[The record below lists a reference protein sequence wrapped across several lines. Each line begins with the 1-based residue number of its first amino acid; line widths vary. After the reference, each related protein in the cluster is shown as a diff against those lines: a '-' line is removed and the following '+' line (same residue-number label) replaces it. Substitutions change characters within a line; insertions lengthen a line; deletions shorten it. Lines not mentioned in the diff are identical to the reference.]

1 MLHIGEIQTLLNTAY
16 GDPQKAQARIGRQYY
31 HARHAIQNYR
41 LFYYDAHGE
50 LQEDKTR
57 SNIKISHPFFT
68 ELADQEVQYL
78 LSNRDRI
85 VVAEDEQLQKE
96 LDSYFNEND
105 RFRAELADACTDAV
119 VCGWGWLYAYMNADG
134 RLAFQCADALSVVE
148 ADGRYTSDGRD
159 LWCRTG
165 IRSGQTC
172 TDTQCTRCL
181 SWTTHRRG
189 RIRSRT
195 AARSRWTEP
204 ENGLPNPRPHVLYK
218 KGNSDDTYFEGLGF
232 LPWFRIDN
240 NRERVS
246 GLQPVKSLIDDYDL
260 MSCGLSNNLQDAA
273 EYLVVVSGYGG
284 TDMTELMQN
293 LKTKKVIGTAD
304 GGGVEMKTVAVP
316 YEARKVKL
324 ELDKENI
331 YQFGMGFDASQVG
344 DGNITN
350 VVIKS
355 RYALL
360 DIKCDKLETHLR
372 QTMGGILDVVLERI
386 NQERGTAYTRADVRM
401 DFTRTCITNES
412 DNAAIESTEAAT
424 TQTKINT
431 LLAAAAQVGI
441 DPVLPQLCKVLELD
455 ETDVQKAIEQ
465 ADSAQLDSLMQQLE
479 EGAADDTGTEADHA
493 V

>member
-1 MLHIGEIQTLLNTAY
+1 MLNIGEIQTLLNTI
-16 GDPQKAQARIGRQYY
+16 DNRKAQAKVGRRYY
-31 HARHAIQNYR
+31 HAAHDIQDYR
-41 LFYYDAHGE
+41 LFYYDAFGE
-50 LQEDKTR
+50 LREDHTR

-68 ELADQEVQYL
+68 ELVDQEIQYL

-85 VVAEDEQLQKE
+85 VTAEDTELQKE
-96 LDSYFNEND
+96 MDRYFNEND

-119 VCGWGWLYAYMNADG
+119 VCGWGWLYAYVDTDD
-134 RLAFQCADALSVVE
+134 RLSFQCADSLSVTE

-159 LWCRTG
+159 YVLYRYLQRKDIYGHMVYKIMVMDDNQTWMYTQVD
-165 IRSGQTC
+165 SGTI
-172 TDTQCTRCL
+172 TLDA
-181 SWTTHRRG
+181 S
-189 RIRSRT
+189 T
-195 AARSRWTEP
+195 ADA
-204 ENGLPNPRPHVLYK
+204 PNPRPHVLYK
-218 KGNSDDTYFEGLGF
+218 KHNSDDTYFEGLGF

-240 NRERVS
+240 NREQVS
-246 GLQPVKSLIDDYDL
+246 GLQPIKALIDDYDL
-260 MSCGLSNNLQDAA
+260 MSCGLSNNLQDAS
-273 EYLVVVSGYGG
+273 EYLVVVSGFPG

-304 GGGVEMKTVAVP
+304 GGGVEMKTVTVP

-344 DGNITN
+344 DGNVTN

-386 NQERGTAYTRADVRM
+386 NQERGTAYTRADVKM
-401 DFTRTCITNES
+401 DFTRSCITNDS
-412 DNAAIESTEAAT
+412 DNATIESTEAT
-424 TQTKINT
+424 TAQTKINT

-441 DPVLPQLCKVLELD
+441 DPVLPQLCNVLELD
-455 ETDVQKAIEQ
+455 ESEVRKAIEQ
-465 ADSAQLDSLMQQLE
+465 ADSEQLDSMMQQLE
-479 EGAADDTGTEADHA
+479 EGAANDTGAETDNE

>member
-159 LWCRTG
+159 YVLYRYPQRTDMYG
-165 IRSGQTC
+165 HTVYKVLVMD
-172 TDTQCTRCL
+172 DTQT
-181 SWTTHRRG
+181 WTYTQPDSG
-189 RIRSRT
+189 TIT
-195 AARSRWTEP
+195 LDEP

-293 LKTKKVIGTAD
+293 IKTKKVIGT
-304 GGGVEMKTVAVP
+304 GESGGVDMKTVDVP

-331 YQFGMGFDASQVG
+331 YQFGMGFNAAQVG

-360 DIKCDKLETHLR
+360 DIKCGKLETHLR
-372 QTMGGILDVVLERI
+372 QMMGGIIDVVLQQI
-386 NQERGTAYTRADVRM
+386 NKDRGTAFTRADVKM

-412 DNAAIESTEAAT
+412 DNAAIGSAEAAAV
-424 TQTKINT
+424 QIKVNT
-431 LLAAAAQVGI
+431 LLAAAAQLGVEA
-441 DPVLPQLCKVLELD
+441 VLQPLCKVLELD
-455 ETDVQKAIEQ
+455 EAEVRKSLEQTDG
-465 ADSAQLDSLMQQLE
+465 AQLDSLMQQLE

>member
-1 MLHIGEIQTLLNTAY
+1 MLNIGEIQTLLNTI
-16 GDPQKAQARIGRQYY
+16 DNRKAQAKVGRRYY
-31 HARHAIQNYR
+31 HAAHDIQDYR
-41 LFYYDAHGE
+41 LFYYDAFGE
-50 LQEDKTR
+50 LREDHTR

-68 ELADQEVQYL
+68 ELVDQEIQYL

-85 VVAEDEQLQKE
+85 VTAEDTELQKE
-96 LDSYFNEND
+96 MDRYFNEND

-119 VCGWGWLYAYMNADG
+119 VCGWGWLYAYVDTDD
-134 RLAFQCADALSVVE
+134 RLSFQCADSLSVTE

-159 LWCRTG
+159 YVLYRYLQRKDIYGHMVYKIMVMDDNQTWMYTQVD
-165 IRSGQTC
+165 SGTI
-172 TDTQCTRCL
+172 TLDA
-181 SWTTHRRG
+181 S
-189 RIRSRT
+189 T
-195 AARSRWTEP
+195 ADA
-204 ENGLPNPRPHVLYK
+204 PNPRPHVLYK
-218 KGNSDDTYFEGLGF
+218 KHNSDDTYFEGLGF

-240 NRERVS
+240 NREQVS
-246 GLQPVKSLIDDYDL
+246 GLQPIKALIDDYDL
-260 MSCGLSNNLQDAA
+260 MSCGLSNNLQDAS
-273 EYLVVVSGYGG
+273 EYLVVVSGFPG

-304 GGGVEMKTVAVP
+304 GGGVEMKTVTVP

-331 YQFGMGFDASQVG
+331 YQFGMGFDSSQVG
-344 DGNITN
+344 DGNVTN

-386 NQERGTAYTRADVRM
+386 NQERGTAYTRADVKM
-401 DFTRTCITNES
+401 DFTRSCITNDS
-412 DNAAIESTEAAT
+412 DNATIESTEAT
-424 TQTKINT
+424 TAQTKINT

-441 DPVLPQLCKVLELD
+441 DPVLPQLCNVLELD
-455 ETDVQKAIEQ
+455 ESEVRKAIEQ
-465 ADSAQLDSLMQQLE
+465 ADSEQLDSMMQQLE
-479 EGAADDTGTEADHA
+479 EGAANDTGTETDNE

>member
-159 LWCRTG
+159 YVLYRYPQRTDMYG
-165 IRSGQTC
+165 HTVYKVLVMD
-172 TDTQCTRCL
+172 DTQT
-181 SWTTHRRG
+181 WTYTQPDSG
-189 RIRSRT
+189 TIT
-195 AARSRWTEP
+195 LDEP

-293 LKTKKVIGTAD
+293 IKTKKVIGT
-304 GGGVEMKTVAVP
+304 GESGGVDMKTVEVP

-331 YQFGMGFDASQVG
+331 YQFGMGFNAAQVG

-372 QTMGGILDVVLERI
+372 QMMGGIID
-386 NQERGTAYTRADVRM
+386 GSA
-401 DFTRTCITNES
+401 
-412 DNAAIESTEAAT
+412 EAAAV
-424 TQTKINT
+424 QIKVST
-431 LLAAAAQVGI
+431 LLAAAAQLGVEA
-441 DPVLPQLCKVLELD
+441 VLQPLCKVLELD
-455 ETDVQKAIEQ
+455 EAEVRKSLEQTDG
-465 ADSAQLDSLMQQLE
+465 AQLDSLMQQLE

>member
-1 MLHIGEIQTLLNTAY
+1 MLNIGEIQTLLNTI
-16 GDPQKAQARIGRQYY
+16 DNRKAQAKVGRRYY
-31 HARHAIQNYR
+31 HAAHDIQDYR
-41 LFYYDAHGE
+41 LFYYDAFGE
-50 LQEDKTR
+50 LQEDHTR
-57 SNIKISHPFFT
+57 SNIKIAHPFFT
-68 ELADQEVQYL
+68 ELVDQEIQYL

-85 VVAEDEQLQKE
+85 VTAEDAELQKE
-96 LDSYFNEND
+96 MDRYFNEND

-119 VCGWGWLYAYMNADG
+119 VCGWGWLYAYVDTDG
-134 RLAFQCADALSVVE
+134 RLSFQCADSLSVTE

-159 LWCRTG
+159 YVLYRYLQRKDIYGHIVYKIMVMDDNQTWMYTQVD
-165 IRSGQTC
+165 SGTI
-172 TDTQCTRCL
+172 TLDA
-181 SWTTHRRG
+181 S
-189 RIRSRT
+189 T
-195 AARSRWTEP
+195 ADA
-204 ENGLPNPRPHVLYK
+204 PNPRPHVLYK
-218 KGNSDDTYFEGLGF
+218 KHNSDDTYFEGLGF

-240 NRERVS
+240 NREQVS
-246 GLQPVKSLIDDYDL
+246 GLQPIKALIDDYDL
-260 MSCGLSNNLQDAA
+260 MSCGLSNNLQDAS
-273 EYLVVVSGYGG
+273 EYLVVVSGFPG

-304 GGGVEMKTVAVP
+304 GGGVEMKTVTVP

-344 DGNITN
+344 DGNVTN

-386 NQERGTAYTRADVRM
+386 NQERGTAYTRADVKM
-401 DFTRTCITNES
+401 DFTRSCITNES
-412 DNAAIESTEAAT
+412 DNATIESTEAT
-424 TQTKINT
+424 TAQTKINT

-441 DPVLPQLCKVLELD
+441 DPVLPQLCNVLELD
-455 ETDVQKAIEQ
+455 ESEVRKAIEQ
-465 ADSAQLDSLMQQLE
+465 ADSEQLDSMMQQLE
-479 EGAADDTGTEADHA
+479 EGAANDTGAETDNE

>member
-1 MLHIGEIQTLLNTAY
+1 MLNIGEIQTLLNTI
-16 GDPQKAQARIGRQYY
+16 DNRKAQAKVGRRYY
-31 HARHAIQNYR
+31 HAAHDIQDYR
-41 LFYYDAHGE
+41 LFYYDAFGE
-50 LQEDKTR
+50 LREDHTR
-57 SNIKISHPFFT
+57 SNIKIAHPFFT
-68 ELADQEVQYL
+68 ELVDQEIQYL

-85 VVAEDEQLQKE
+85 VTAEDAGLQKE
-96 LDSYFNEND
+96 MDRYFNEND

-119 VCGWGWLYAYMNADG
+119 VCGWGWLYAYVDTDG
-134 RLAFQCADALSVVE
+134 RLSFQCADSLSVTE

-159 LWCRTG
+159 YVLYRYLQRKDIYGHIVYKIMVMDDNQTWMYTQVD
-165 IRSGQTC
+165 SGTI
-172 TDTQCTRCL
+172 TLDA
-181 SWTTHRRG
+181 S
-189 RIRSRT
+189 T
-195 AARSRWTEP
+195 ADA
-204 ENGLPNPRPHVLYK
+204 PNPRPHVLYK
-218 KGNSDDTYFEGLGF
+218 KHNSDDTYFEGLGF

-240 NRERVS
+240 NREQVS
-246 GLQPVKSLIDDYDL
+246 GLQPIKALIDDYDL
-260 MSCGLSNNLQDAA
+260 MSCGLSNNLQDAS
-273 EYLVVVSGYGG
+273 EYLVVVSGFPG

-304 GGGVEMKTVAVP
+304 GGGVEMKTVTVP

-344 DGNITN
+344 DGNVTN

-386 NQERGTAYTRADVRM
+386 NQERGTAYTRADVKM
-401 DFTRTCITNES
+401 DFTRSCITNES
-412 DNAAIESTEAAT
+412 DNATIESTEAT
-424 TQTKINT
+424 TAQTKINT

-441 DPVLPQLCKVLELD
+441 DPVLPQLCNVLELD
-455 ETDVQKAIEQ
+455 ESEVRKAIEQ
-465 ADSAQLDSLMQQLE
+465 ADSEQLDSMMQQLE
-479 EGAADDTGTEADHA
+479 EGAANDTGAETDNE

>member
-1 MLHIGEIQTLLNTAY
+1 MLNIGEIQTLLNTI
-16 GDPQKAQARIGRQYY
+16 DNRKAQAKVGRRYY
-31 HARHAIQNYR
+31 HAAHDIQDYR
-41 LFYYDAHGE
+41 LFYYDAFGE
-50 LQEDKTR
+50 LQEDHTR
-57 SNIKISHPFFT
+57 SNIKIAHPFFT
-68 ELADQEVQYL
+68 ELVDQEIQYL

-85 VVAEDEQLQKE
+85 VTAEDAELQKE
-96 LDSYFNEND
+96 MDRYFNEND

-119 VCGWGWLYAYMNADG
+119 VCGWGWLYAYVDTDG
-134 RLAFQCADALSVVE
+134 RLSFQCADSLSVTE

-159 LWCRTG
+159 YVLYRYLQRKDIYGHIVYKIMVMDDNQTWMYTQVD
-165 IRSGQTC
+165 SGTI
-172 TDTQCTRCL
+172 TLDA
-181 SWTTHRRG
+181 S
-189 RIRSRT
+189 T
-195 AARSRWTEP
+195 ADA
-204 ENGLPNPRPHVLYK
+204 PNPRPHVLYK
-218 KGNSDDTYFEGLGF
+218 KHNSDDTYFEGLGF

-240 NRERVS
+240 NREQVS
-246 GLQPVKSLIDDYDL
+246 GLQPIKALIDDYDL
-260 MSCGLSNNLQDAA
+260 MSCGLSNNLQDAS
-273 EYLVVVSGYGG
+273 EYLVVVSGFPG

-304 GGGVEMKTVAVP
+304 GGGVEMKTVTVP

-344 DGNITN
+344 DGNVTN

-386 NQERGTAYTRADVRM
+386 NQERGTAYTRADVKM
-401 DFTRTCITNES
+401 DFTRSCITNKS
-412 DNAAIESTEAAT
+412 DNATIESTEAT
-424 TQTKINT
+424 TAQTKINT

-441 DPVLPQLCKVLELD
+441 DPVLPQLCNVLELD
-455 ETDVQKAIEQ
+455 ESEVRKAIEL
-465 ADSAQLDSLMQQLE
+465 ADSEQLDSMMQQLE
-479 EGAADDTGTEADHA
+479 EGAANDTGAETDNE

>member
-1 MLHIGEIQTLLNTAY
+1 MLNIGEIQTLLNTI
-16 GDPQKAQARIGRQYY
+16 DNRKAQAKVGRRYY
-31 HARHAIQNYR
+31 HAAHDIQDYR
-41 LFYYDAHGE
+41 LFYYDAFGE
-50 LQEDKTR
+50 LREDHTR

-68 ELADQEVQYL
+68 ELVDQEIQYL

-85 VVAEDEQLQKE
+85 VTAEDTELQKE
-96 LDSYFNEND
+96 MDRYFNEND

-119 VCGWGWLYAYMNADG
+119 VCGWGWLYAYVDTDD
-134 RLAFQCADALSVVE
+134 RLSFQCADSLSVTE

-159 LWCRTG
+159 YVLYRYLQRKDIYGHMVYKIMVMDDNQTWMYTQVD
-165 IRSGQTC
+165 SGTI
-172 TDTQCTRCL
+172 TLDA
-181 SWTTHRRG
+181 S
-189 RIRSRT
+189 T
-195 AARSRWTEP
+195 ADA
-204 ENGLPNPRPHVLYK
+204 PNPRPHVLYK
-218 KGNSDDTYFEGLGF
+218 KHNSDDTYFEGLGF

-240 NRERVS
+240 NREQVS
-246 GLQPVKSLIDDYDL
+246 GLQPIKALIDDYDL
-260 MSCGLSNNLQDAA
+260 MSCGLSNNLQDAS
-273 EYLVVVSGYGG
+273 EYLVVVSGFPG

-304 GGGVEMKTVAVP
+304 GGGVEMKTVTVP

-344 DGNITN
+344 DGNVTN

-386 NQERGTAYTRADVRM
+386 NQERGTAYTRADVKM
-401 DFTRTCITNES
+401 DFTRSCITNES
-412 DNAAIESTEAAT
+412 DNATIESTEAT
-424 TQTKINT
+424 TAQTKINT

-441 DPVLPQLCKVLELD
+441 DPVLTQLCNVLELD
-455 ETDVQKAIEQ
+455 ESEVRKAIEQ
-465 ADSAQLDSLMQQLE
+465 ADSEQLDSMMQQLE
-479 EGAADDTGTEADHA
+479 EGAVNDTGAETDNE

>member
-1 MLHIGEIQTLLNTAY
+1 MLNIGEIQTLLSAADNR
-16 GDPQKAQARIGRQYY
+16 KAQAKIGRRYY
-31 HARHAIQNYR
+31 HAEHDIRNYR
-41 LFYYDAHGE
+41 LFYYDAFGE
-50 LQEDKTR
+50 LQEDHTR

-78 LSNRDRI
+78 LSNRERI
-85 VVAEDEQLQKE
+85 VTAEDAALQKE
-96 LDSYFNEND
+96 LDRYFNEND

-119 VCGWGWLYAYMNADG
+119 VCGWGWLYAYVDAGG
-134 RLAFQCADALSVVE
+134 RLAFQCADALSVTE

-159 LWCRTG
+159 YVLYRYMQRKDIYGHMVYKILVMDNDQTWTYTQVD
-165 IRSGQTC
+165 SGTI
-172 TDTQCTRCL
+172 TLDA
-181 SWTTHRRG
+181 S
-189 RIRSRT
+189 T
-195 AARSRWTEP
+195 ADA
-204 ENGLPNPRPHVLYK
+204 PNPRPHVLYRK
-218 KGNSDDTYFEGLGF
+218 HNSDDTYFEGLGF

-240 NRERVS
+240 NREQVS
-246 GLQPVKSLIDDYDL
+246 GLQPIKALIDDYDL
-260 MSCGLSNNLQDAA
+260 MSCGLSNNLQDAS
-273 EYLVVVSGYGG
+273 EYLVVVSGFPG

-344 DGNITN
+344 DGNVTN

-360 DIKCDKLETHLR
+360 DIKCGKLETHLR

-386 NQERGTAYTRADVRM
+386 NQERGTAYTRADVKM

-412 DNAAIESTEAAT
+412 DNAAVESTEAAT
-424 TQTKINT
+424 AQTKINT

-455 ETDVQKAIEQ
+455 EADVRKAIEQ

-479 EGAADDTGTEADHA
+479 EGAADDTGAEADHA

>member
-1 MLHIGEIQTLLNTAY
+1 MLNIGEIQTLLNTI
-16 GDPQKAQARIGRQYY
+16 DNRKAQAKVGRRYY
-31 HARHAIQNYR
+31 HAAHDIQDYR
-41 LFYYDAHGE
+41 LFYYDAFGE
-50 LQEDKTR
+50 LREDHTR
-57 SNIKISHPFFT
+57 SNIKIAHPFFT
-68 ELADQEVQYL
+68 ELVDQEIQYL

-85 VVAEDEQLQKE
+85 VTAEDTELQKE
-96 LDSYFNEND
+96 MDCYFNEND

-119 VCGWGWLYAYMNADG
+119 VCGWGWLYAYVGADG
-134 RLAFQCADALSVVE
+134 RLSFQCADSLSVTE

-159 LWCRTG
+159 YVLYRYLQRKDIYGHMVYKIMVMDDNQTWMYTQVD
-165 IRSGQTC
+165 SGTI
-172 TDTQCTRCL
+172 TLDA
-181 SWTTHRRG
+181 S
-189 RIRSRT
+189 T
-195 AARSRWTEP
+195 ADA
-204 ENGLPNPRPHVLYK
+204 PNPRPHVLYK
-218 KGNSDDTYFEGLGF
+218 KHNSDDTYFEGLGF

-240 NRERVS
+240 NRDQVS
-246 GLQPVKSLIDDYDL
+246 GLQPIKALIDDYDL
-260 MSCGLSNNLQDAA
+260 MSCGLSNNLQDAS
-273 EYLVVVSGYGG
+273 EYLVVVSGFPG

-304 GGGVEMKTVAVP
+304 GGGVEMKTVTVP

-344 DGNITN
+344 DGNVTN

-386 NQERGTAYTRADVRM
+386 NQERGTAYTRADVKM
-401 DFTRTCITNES
+401 DFTRSCITNES
-412 DNAAIESTEAAT
+412 DNATTESTEAT
-424 TQTKINT
+424 TSQTKINT

-441 DPVLPQLCKVLELD
+441 DPVLPQLCNVLELD
-455 ETDVQKAIEQ
+455 ESEVRKAIEQ
-465 ADSAQLDSLMQQLE
+465 ADSEQLDSMMQQLE
-479 EGAADDTGTEADHA
+479 EGAANDTGAETDNE

>member
-1 MLHIGEIQTLLNTAY
+1 MLNIGEIQTLLNTI
-16 GDPQKAQARIGRQYY
+16 DNRKAQAKVGRRYY
-31 HARHAIQNYR
+31 HAAHDIQDYR
-41 LFYYDAHGE
+41 LFYYDAFGE
-50 LQEDKTR
+50 LREDHTR

-68 ELADQEVQYL
+68 ELVDQEIQYL

-85 VVAEDEQLQKE
+85 VTAEDTELQKE
-96 LDSYFNEND
+96 MDRYFNEND

-119 VCGWGWLYAYMNADG
+119 VCGWGWLYAYVDTDD
-134 RLAFQCADALSVVE
+134 RLSFQCADSLSVTE

-159 LWCRTG
+159 YVLYRYLQRKDIYGHMVYKIMVMDDNQTWMYTQVD
-165 IRSGQTC
+165 SGTI
-172 TDTQCTRCL
+172 TLDA
-181 SWTTHRRG
+181 S
-189 RIRSRT
+189 T
-195 AARSRWTEP
+195 ADA
-204 ENGLPNPRPHVLYK
+204 PNPRPHVLYK
-218 KGNSDDTYFEGLGF
+218 KHNSDDTYFEGLGF

-240 NRERVS
+240 NREQVS
-246 GLQPVKSLIDDYDL
+246 GLQPIKALIDDYDL
-260 MSCGLSNNLQDAA
+260 MSCGLSNNLQDAS
-273 EYLVVVSGYGG
+273 EYLVVVSGFPG

-304 GGGVEMKTVAVP
+304 GGGVEMKTVTVP

-331 YQFGMGFDASQVG
+331 YQFGMGFDSSQVG
-344 DGNITN
+344 DGNVTN

-386 NQERGTAYTRADVRM
+386 NQERGTAYTRADVKM
-401 DFTRTCITNES
+401 DFTRSCITNDS
-412 DNAAIESTEAAT
+412 DNATIESTEAT
-424 TQTKINT
+424 TAQTKINT

-441 DPVLPQLCKVLELD
+441 DPVLPQLCNVLDLD
-455 ETDVQKAIEQ
+455 ESEVRKAIEQ
-465 ADSAQLDSLMQQLE
+465 ADSEQLDSMMQQLE
-479 EGAADDTGTEADHA
+479 EGAANDTGAETDNE

>member
-159 LWCRTG
+159 YVLYRYPQRTDMYG
-165 IRSGQTC
+165 HTVYKVLVMD
-172 TDTQCTRCL
+172 DTQT
-181 SWTTHRRG
+181 WTYTQPDSG
-189 RIRSRT
+189 TIT
-195 AARSRWTEP
+195 LDEP

-260 MSCGLSNNLQDAA
+260 MSCGLSNNLQDAS
-273 EYLVVVSGYGG
+273 EYLVVVSGFPG

-304 GGGVEMKTVAVP
+304 GGGVEMKTVTVP

-344 DGNITN
+344 DGNVTN

-386 NQERGTAYTRADVRM
+386 NQERGTAYTRADVKM
-401 DFTRTCITNES
+401 DFTRSCITNES
-412 DNAAIESTEAAT
+412 DNATIESTEAT
-424 TQTKINT
+424 TAQTKINT

-441 DPVLPQLCKVLELD
+441 DPVLPQLCNVLELD
-455 ETDVQKAIEQ
+455 ESEVRKAIEQ
-465 ADSAQLDSLMQQLE
+465 ADSEQLDSMMQQLE
-479 EGAADDTGTEADHA
+479 EGAANDTGAETDNE

>member
-1 MLHIGEIQTLLNTAY
+1 MLNIGEIQTLLNTI
-16 GDPQKAQARIGRQYY
+16 DNRKAQAKVGRRYY
-31 HARHAIQNYR
+31 HAAHDIQDYR
-41 LFYYDAHGE
+41 LFYYDAFGE
-50 LQEDKTR
+50 LREDHTR
-57 SNIKISHPFFT
+57 SNIKIAHPFFT
-68 ELADQEVQYL
+68 ELVDQEIQYL

-85 VVAEDEQLQKE
+85 VTAEDAELQKE
-96 LDSYFNEND
+96 MDRYFNEND

-119 VCGWGWLYAYMNADG
+119 VCGWGWLYAYVDTDG
-134 RLAFQCADALSVVE
+134 RLSFQCADSLSVTE

-159 LWCRTG
+159 YVLYRYLQRKDIYGHIVYKIMVMDDNQTWMYTQVD
-165 IRSGQTC
+165 SGTI
-172 TDTQCTRCL
+172 TLDA
-181 SWTTHRRG
+181 S
-189 RIRSRT
+189 T
-195 AARSRWTEP
+195 ADA
-204 ENGLPNPRPHVLYK
+204 PNPRPHVLYK
-218 KGNSDDTYFEGLGF
+218 KHNSDDTYFEGLGF

-240 NRERVS
+240 NREQVS
-246 GLQPVKSLIDDYDL
+246 GLQPIKALIDDYDL
-260 MSCGLSNNLQDAA
+260 MSCGLSNNLQDAS
-273 EYLVVVSGYGG
+273 EYLVVVSGFPG

-304 GGGVEMKTVAVP
+304 GGGVEMKTVTVP

-344 DGNITN
+344 DGNVTN

-386 NQERGTAYTRADVRM
+386 NQERGTAYTRADVKM
-401 DFTRTCITNES
+401 DFTRSCITNES
-412 DNAAIESTEAAT
+412 DNAAIESTEAT
-424 TQTKINT
+424 TAQTKINT

-441 DPVLPQLCKVLELD
+441 DPVLPQLCNVLELD
-455 ETDVQKAIEQ
+455 ESEVRKAIEQ
-465 ADSAQLDSLMQQLE
+465 ADSEQLDSMMQQLE
-479 EGAADDTGTEADHA
+479 EGAANDTGAETDNE

>member
-1 MLHIGEIQTLLNTAY
+1 MLNIGEIQTLLNTI
-16 GDPQKAQARIGRQYY
+16 DNRKAQAKVGRRYY
-31 HARHAIQNYR
+31 HAAHDIQDYR
-41 LFYYDAHGE
+41 LFYYDAFGE
-50 LQEDKTR
+50 LQEDHTR
-57 SNIKISHPFFT
+57 SNIKIAHPFFT
-68 ELADQEVQYL
+68 ELVDQEIQYL

-85 VVAEDEQLQKE
+85 VTAEDTELQKE
-96 LDSYFNEND
+96 MDRYFNEND

-119 VCGWGWLYAYMNADG
+119 VCGWGWLYAYVDTDD
-134 RLAFQCADALSVVE
+134 RLSFQCADSLSVTE

-159 LWCRTG
+159 YVLYRYLQRKDIYGHMVYKIMVMDDNQTWMYTQVD
-165 IRSGQTC
+165 SGTI
-172 TDTQCTRCL
+172 TLDA
-181 SWTTHRRG
+181 S
-189 RIRSRT
+189 T
-195 AARSRWTEP
+195 ADA
-204 ENGLPNPRPHVLYK
+204 PNPRPHVLYK
-218 KGNSDDTYFEGLGF
+218 KHNSDDTYFEGLGF

-240 NRERVS
+240 NREQVS
-246 GLQPVKSLIDDYDL
+246 GLQPIKALIDDYDL
-260 MSCGLSNNLQDAA
+260 MSCGLSNNLQDAS
-273 EYLVVVSGYGG
+273 EYLVVVSGFPG

-304 GGGVEMKTVAVP
+304 GGGVEMKTVTVP

-344 DGNITN
+344 DGNVTN

-386 NQERGTAYTRADVRM
+386 NQERGTAYTRADVKM
-401 DFTRTCITNES
+401 DFTRSCITNDS
-412 DNAAIESTEAAT
+412 DNATIESTEAT
-424 TQTKINT
+424 TAQTKINT

-441 DPVLPQLCKVLELD
+441 DPVLPQLCNVLDLD
-455 ETDVQKAIEQ
+455 ESEVRKAIEQ
-465 ADSAQLDSLMQQLE
+465 ADSEQLDSMMQQLE
-479 EGAADDTGTEADHA
+479 EGAANDTGAETDNE

>member
-1 MLHIGEIQTLLNTAY
+1 MLNIGEIQTLLNTI
-16 GDPQKAQARIGRQYY
+16 DNRKAQAKVGRRYY
-31 HARHAIQNYR
+31 HAAHDIQDYR
-41 LFYYDAHGE
+41 LFYYDAFGE
-50 LQEDKTR
+50 LREDHTR

-68 ELADQEVQYL
+68 ELVDQEIQYL

-85 VVAEDEQLQKE
+85 VTAEDTELQKE
-96 LDSYFNEND
+96 MDRYFNEND

-119 VCGWGWLYAYMNADG
+119 VCGWGWLYAYVDTDD
-134 RLAFQCADALSVVE
+134 RLSFQCADSLSVTE

-159 LWCRTG
+159 YVLYRYLQRKDIYGHMVYKIMVMDDNQTWMYTQVD
-165 IRSGQTC
+165 SGTI
-172 TDTQCTRCL
+172 TLDA
-181 SWTTHRRG
+181 S
-189 RIRSRT
+189 T
-195 AARSRWTEP
+195 ADA
-204 ENGLPNPRPHVLYK
+204 PNPRPHVLYK
-218 KGNSDDTYFEGLGF
+218 KHNSDDTYFEGLGF

-240 NRERVS
+240 NREQVS
-246 GLQPVKSLIDDYDL
+246 GLQPIKALIDDYDL
-260 MSCGLSNNLQDAA
+260 MSCGLSNNLQDAS
-273 EYLVVVSGYGG
+273 EYLVVVSGFPG

-304 GGGVEMKTVAVP
+304 GGGVEMKTVTVP

-344 DGNITN
+344 DGNVTN

-386 NQERGTAYTRADVRM
+386 NQERGTAYTRADVKM
-401 DFTRTCITNES
+401 DFTRSCITNES
-412 DNAAIESTEAAT
+412 DNATIESTEAT
-424 TQTKINT
+424 TAQTKINT

-441 DPVLPQLCKVLELD
+441 DPVLPQLCNVLELD
-455 ETDVQKAIEQ
+455 ESEVRKAIEQ
-465 ADSAQLDSLMQQLE
+465 ADSEQLDSMMQQLE
-479 EGAADDTGTEADHA
+479 EGAANDTGAETDNE

>member
-1 MLHIGEIQTLLNTAY
+1 MLNIGEIQTLLNTI
-16 GDPQKAQARIGRQYY
+16 DNRKAQAKVGRRYY
-31 HARHAIQNYR
+31 HAAHDIQDYR
-41 LFYYDAHGE
+41 LFYYDAFGE
-50 LQEDKTR
+50 LQEDHTR
-57 SNIKISHPFFT
+57 SNIKIAHPFFT
-68 ELADQEVQYL
+68 ELVDQEIQYL

-85 VVAEDEQLQKE
+85 VTAEDAELQKE
-96 LDSYFNEND
+96 MDRYFNEND

-119 VCGWGWLYAYMNADG
+119 VCGWGWLYAYVDTDG
-134 RLAFQCADALSVVE
+134 RLSFQCADSLSVTE

-159 LWCRTG
+159 YVLYRYLQRKDIYGHIVYKIMVMDDNQTWMYTQVD
-165 IRSGQTC
+165 SGTI
-172 TDTQCTRCL
+172 TLDA
-181 SWTTHRRG
+181 S
-189 RIRSRT
+189 T
-195 AARSRWTEP
+195 ADA
-204 ENGLPNPRPHVLYK
+204 PNPRPHVLYK
-218 KGNSDDTYFEGLGF
+218 KHNSDDTYFEGLGF

-240 NRERVS
+240 NREQVS
-246 GLQPVKSLIDDYDL
+246 GLQPIKALIDDYDL
-260 MSCGLSNNLQDAA
+260 MSCGLSNNLQDAS
-273 EYLVVVSGYGG
+273 EYLVVVSGFPG

-304 GGGVEMKTVAVP
+304 GGGVEMKTVTVP

-344 DGNITN
+344 DGNVTN

-386 NQERGTAYTRADVRM
+386 NQERGTAYTRADVKM
-401 DFTRTCITNES
+401 DFTRSCITNES
-412 DNAAIESTEAAT
+412 DNATIESTEAT
-424 TQTKINT
+424 TAQTKINT

-441 DPVLPQLCKVLELD
+441 DPVLPQLCNVLELD
-455 ETDVQKAIEQ
+455 ESEVRKAIEL
-465 ADSAQLDSLMQQLE
+465 ADSEQLDSMMQQLE
-479 EGAADDTGTEADHA
+479 EGAANDTGAETDNE

>member
-1 MLHIGEIQTLLNTAY
+1 MLNIGEIQTLLNTI
-16 GDPQKAQARIGRQYY
+16 DNRKAQAKVGRRYY
-31 HARHAIQNYR
+31 HAAHDIQDYR
-41 LFYYDAHGE
+41 LFYYDAFGE
-50 LQEDKTR
+50 LREDHTR

-68 ELADQEVQYL
+68 ELVDQEIQYL

-85 VVAEDEQLQKE
+85 VTAEDTELQKE
-96 LDSYFNEND
+96 MDRYFNEND

-119 VCGWGWLYAYMNADG
+119 VCGWGWLYAYVDTDD
-134 RLAFQCADALSVVE
+134 RLSFQCADSLSVTE

-159 LWCRTG
+159 YVLYRYLQRKDIYGHMVYKIMVMDDNQTWMYTQVD
-165 IRSGQTC
+165 SGTI
-172 TDTQCTRCL
+172 TLDA
-181 SWTTHRRG
+181 S
-189 RIRSRT
+189 T
-195 AARSRWTEP
+195 ADA
-204 ENGLPNPRPHVLYK
+204 PNPRPHVLYK
-218 KGNSDDTYFEGLGF
+218 KHNSDDTYFEGLGF

-240 NRERVS
+240 NREQVS
-246 GLQPVKSLIDDYDL
+246 GLQPIKALIDDYDL
-260 MSCGLSNNLQDAA
+260 MSCGLSNNLQDAS
-273 EYLVVVSGYGG
+273 EYLVVVSGFPG

-304 GGGVEMKTVAVP
+304 GGGVEMKTVTVP

-331 YQFGMGFDASQVG
+331 YQFGMGFDSSQVG
-344 DGNITN
+344 DGNVTN

-386 NQERGTAYTRADVRM
+386 NQERGTAYTRADVKM
-401 DFTRTCITNES
+401 DFTRSCITNDS
-412 DNAAIESTEAAT
+412 DNATIESTEAT
-424 TQTKINT
+424 TAQTKINT

-441 DPVLPQLCKVLELD
+441 DPVLPQLCNVLELD
-455 ETDVQKAIEQ
+455 ESEVRKAIEQ
-465 ADSAQLDSLMQQLE
+465 ADSEQLDSMMQQLE
-479 EGAADDTGTEADHA
+479 EGAANDTGAETDNE

>member
-1 MLHIGEIQTLLNTAY
+1 MLNIGEIQTLLNTI
-16 GDPQKAQARIGRQYY
+16 DNRKAQAKVGRRYY
-31 HARHAIQNYR
+31 HAAHDIQDYR
-41 LFYYDAHGE
+41 LFYYDAFGE
-50 LQEDKTR
+50 LREDHTR
-57 SNIKISHPFFT
+57 SNIKIAHPFFT
-68 ELADQEVQYL
+68 ELVDQEIQYL

-85 VVAEDEQLQKE
+85 VTAEDAELQKE
-96 LDSYFNEND
+96 MDRYFNEND

-119 VCGWGWLYAYMNADG
+119 VCGWGWLYAYVDTDG
-134 RLAFQCADALSVVE
+134 RLSFQCADSLSVTE

-159 LWCRTG
+159 YVLYRYLQRKDIYGHIVYKIMVMDDNQTWMYTQVD
-165 IRSGQTC
+165 SGTI
-172 TDTQCTRCL
+172 TLDA
-181 SWTTHRRG
+181 S
-189 RIRSRT
+189 T
-195 AARSRWTEP
+195 ADA
-204 ENGLPNPRPHVLYK
+204 PNPRPHVLYK
-218 KGNSDDTYFEGLGF
+218 KHNSDDTYFEGLGF

-240 NRERVS
+240 NREQVS
-246 GLQPVKSLIDDYDL
+246 GLQPIKALIDDYDL
-260 MSCGLSNNLQDAA
+260 MSCGLSNNLQDAS
-273 EYLVVVSGYGG
+273 EYLVVVSGFPG

-304 GGGVEMKTVAVP
+304 GGGVEMKTVTVP

-344 DGNITN
+344 DGNVTN

-386 NQERGTAYTRADVRM
+386 NQERGTAYTRADVKM
-401 DFTRTCITNES
+401 DFTRSCITNES
-412 DNAAIESTEAAT
+412 DNATIESTEAT
-424 TQTKINT
+424 TAQTKINT

-441 DPVLPQLCKVLELD
+441 YPVLPQLCNVLELD
-455 ETDVQKAIEQ
+455 ESEVRKAIEQ
-465 ADSAQLDSLMQQLE
+465 ADSEQLDSMMQQLE
-479 EGAADDTGTEADHA
+479 EGAANDTGAETDNE

>member
-1 MLHIGEIQTLLNTAY
+1 MLNIGEIQTLLNTI
-16 GDPQKAQARIGRQYY
+16 DNRKAQAKVGRRYY
-31 HARHAIQNYR
+31 HAAHDIQDYR
-41 LFYYDAHGE
+41 LFYYDAFGE
-50 LQEDKTR
+50 LREDHTR
-57 SNIKISHPFFT
+57 SNIKIAHPFFT
-68 ELADQEVQYL
+68 ELVDQEIQYL

-85 VVAEDEQLQKE
+85 VTAEDAELQKE
-96 LDSYFNEND
+96 MDRYFNEND

-119 VCGWGWLYAYMNADG
+119 VCGWGWLYAYVDTDG
-134 RLAFQCADALSVVE
+134 RLSFQCADSLSVTE

-159 LWCRTG
+159 YVLYRYLQRKDIYGHIVYKIMVMDDNQTWMYTQVD
-165 IRSGQTC
+165 SGTI
-172 TDTQCTRCL
+172 TLDA
-181 SWTTHRRG
+181 S
-189 RIRSRT
+189 T
-195 AARSRWTEP
+195 ADA
-204 ENGLPNPRPHVLYK
+204 PNPRPHVLYK
-218 KGNSDDTYFEGLGF
+218 KHNSDDTYFEGLGF

-240 NRERVS
+240 NREQVS
-246 GLQPVKSLIDDYDL
+246 GLQPIKALIDDYDL
-260 MSCGLSNNLQDAA
+260 MSCGLSNNLQDAS
-273 EYLVVVSGYGG
+273 EYLVVVSGFPG

-304 GGGVEMKTVAVP
+304 GGGVEMKTVTVP

-344 DGNITN
+344 DGNVTN

-386 NQERGTAYTRADVRM
+386 NQERGTSYTRADVKM
-401 DFTRTCITNES
+401 DFTRSCITNES
-412 DNAAIESTEAAT
+412 DNATIESTEAT
-424 TQTKINT
+424 TAQTKINT

-441 DPVLPQLCKVLELD
+441 DPVLTQLCNVLELD
-455 ETDVQKAIEQ
+455 ESEVRKAIEQ
-465 ADSAQLDSLMQQLE
+465 ADSEQLDSMMQQLE
-479 EGAADDTGTEADHA
+479 EGAVNDTGAETDNE

>member
-1 MLHIGEIQTLLNTAY
+1 MLNIGEIQTLLNTI
-16 GDPQKAQARIGRQYY
+16 DNRKAQAKVGRRYY
-31 HARHAIQNYR
+31 HAAHDIQDYR
-41 LFYYDAHGE
+41 LFYYDAFGE
-50 LQEDKTR
+50 LQEDHTR
-57 SNIKISHPFFT
+57 SNIKIAHPFFT
-68 ELADQEVQYL
+68 ELVDQEIQYL

-85 VVAEDEQLQKE
+85 VTAEDAELQKE
-96 LDSYFNEND
+96 MDRYFNEND

-119 VCGWGWLYAYMNADG
+119 VCGWGWLYAYVDTDG
-134 RLAFQCADALSVVE
+134 RLSFQCANSLSVTE

-159 LWCRTG
+159 YVLYRYLQRKDIYGHIVYKIMVMDDNQTWMYTQVD
-165 IRSGQTC
+165 SGTI
-172 TDTQCTRCL
+172 TLDA
-181 SWTTHRRG
+181 S
-189 RIRSRT
+189 T
-195 AARSRWTEP
+195 ADA
-204 ENGLPNPRPHVLYK
+204 PNPRPHVLYK
-218 KGNSDDTYFEGLGF
+218 KHNSDDTYFEGLGF

-240 NRERVS
+240 NREQVS
-246 GLQPVKSLIDDYDL
+246 GLQPIKALIDDYDL
-260 MSCGLSNNLQDAA
+260 MSCGLSNNLQDAS
-273 EYLVVVSGYGG
+273 EYLVVVSGFPG

-304 GGGVEMKTVAVP
+304 GGGVEMKTVTVP

-344 DGNITN
+344 DGNVTN

-386 NQERGTAYTRADVRM
+386 NQERGTAYTRADVKM
-401 DFTRTCITNES
+401 DFTRSCITNES
-412 DNAAIESTEAAT
+412 DNATIESTEAT
-424 TQTKINT
+424 TAQTKINT

-441 DPVLPQLCKVLELD
+441 DPVLPQLCNVLELD
-455 ETDVQKAIEQ
+455 ESEVRKAIEL
-465 ADSAQLDSLMQQLE
+465 ADSEQLDSMMQQLE
-479 EGAADDTGTEADHA
+479 EGAANDTGAETDNE